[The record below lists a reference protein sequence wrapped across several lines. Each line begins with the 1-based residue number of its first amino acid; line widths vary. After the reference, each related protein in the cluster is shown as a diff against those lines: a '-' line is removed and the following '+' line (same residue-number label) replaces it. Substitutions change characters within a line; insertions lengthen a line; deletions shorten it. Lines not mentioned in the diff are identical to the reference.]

1 MLKRRKTKNGRKV
14 STFVKNRDYS
24 LYLTGPSK
32 GVKDLGT
39 TLSIV
44 GVNPATGLK
53 SLVKLDGRAVSLL
66 RTILTEN

>member
-1 MLKRRKTKNGRKV
+1 MLKRRKTKNGRRV

-39 TLSIV
+39 TLTIV
-44 GVNPATGLK
+44 GINPAFGRK
-53 SLVKLDGRAVSLL
+53 NLVKLDGRAVSLL
-66 RTILTEN
+66 RSILV